1 MHKVGHD
8 NWVRGVLFHS
18 GGKFILSCADDKTLR
33 VWDFK
38 NKRCMK
44 TLNAHEHF
52 VTSLG
57 MYCSAVLLGSAEPH
71 ITGFSLSSPA
81 ELGQQA
87 RCSHLGFQGSFVLC
101 VFESNKDR

>member
-57 MYCSAVLLGSAEPH
+57 MYCPTVLIAKYQARGTVS
-71 ITGFSLSSPA
+71 TSSPA
-81 ELGQQA
+81 EVEHQA
-87 RCSHLGFQGSFVLC
+87 RHSCFGF
-101 VFESNKDR
+101 